1 MHNRR
6 GVTYVETLR
15 GTVTALQTE
24 ILARRYYE
32 CYNQRDFDAGE
43 RHVDPQAVFTYPHS
57 SRQFIGRAGYR
68 ELARRW
74 VSAFPDSS
82 HSIIHVRVLDVS
94 TVCTEW
100 VMHGTHLGVLALP
113 GLPPMPATEIHADVK
128 LRETIRIANGMIV
141 ESVLEFDP
149 DDLRHRLSA

>member
-1 MHNRR
+1 M
-6 GVTYVETLR
+6 TYVETLR
-15 GTVTALQTE
+15 GAVTALQTE

-43 RHVDPQAVFTYPHS
+43 RHVDPQAVFTYPRS
-57 SRQFIGRAGYR
+57 SQQFIGRPGYR

-82 HSIIHVRVLDVS
+82 HSIVHVRVLDVS
-94 TVCTEW
+94 TVCTDW
-100 VMHGTHLGVLALP
+100 VMHGTHLGVLSLP
-113 GLPPMPATEIHADVK
+113 GLAPMPATEIHADLK

-141 ESVLEFDP
+141 ESVLDFDP
-149 DDLRHRLSA
+149 DDLRRRLSA